1 MHTELAALAEYFGEE
16 HAPADPTRVLRT
28 VRDFVVLFDRALADI
43 EVGGR
48 RVGGCARGWA
58 A

>member
-1 MHTELAALAEYFGEE
+1 MHTELAALAEY
-16 HAPADPTRVLRT
+16 APADPTRVLRT

-48 RVGGCARGWA
+48 RVGGGARGWA